1 MKYQTGIE
9 KLSWSKLLMVSL
21 FLSSAVTGF
30 VLPCGH
36 GQVRPF
42 FLQSNSAI
50 FAYSD
55 TDNNSSKDAKLLEN
69 DSVFTRRTRQQQ
81 HQPKSRLRRW
91 ASKTKSVVIRPL
103 SQRRRPLA
111 AALIASLAWF
121 RGPSLVVGEYKN
133 VNSNIAHAGI
143 QVRCSNVK
151 FNVNVKEEKEPLL
164 AEKTKMKTAPA
175 ATTSAPKKTKA
186 VTKPKIKPAT
196 TAATAKGV
204 STTTTNEISFQ
215 ESIQE
220 IGKSS
225 IFKGGLIVAAGGSG
239 ILLAKA
245 GHAPQDEESKAGVTN
260 QSSPAYSSSPS
271 SSSPPSSKEAILDEQ
286 QSYVAKFLEEVRKLE
301 EEQKALFGDND
312 EEKEGEASETEVD
325 ESEDDKKEDDE
336 S

>member
-1 MKYQTGIE
+1 
-9 KLSWSKLLMVSL
+9 MVSL

-30 VLPCGH
+30 VLPCEH
-36 GQVRPF
+36 RLVRPF
-42 FLQSNSAI
+42 SLQSKSAI
-50 FAYSD
+50 FACSG
-55 TDNNSSKDAKLLEN
+55 TDNFSSEAATLLEK
-69 DSVFTRRTRQQQ
+69 DSAFTRRTRQQQ
-81 HQPKSRLRRW
+81 HQPKSRFRRW
-91 ASKTKSVVIRPL
+91 ASKTKSVVSRPL

-111 AALIASLAWF
+111 AALIAALAWL

-164 AEKTKMKTAPA
+164 AEKTRMKAAPA
-175 ATTSAPKKTKA
+175 ATTSAPAKTKG
-186 VTKPKIKPAT
+186 VTKPKTKPT
-196 TAATAKGV
+196 TTSAASKGG

-225 IFKGGLIVAAGGSG
+225 IFKGCLLVVAGGSG

-245 GHAPQDEESKAGVTN
+245 GHAPQEEDSKAGVTN
-260 QSSPAYSSSPS
+260 QSSATYSLSPS
-271 SSSPPSSKEAILDEQ
+271 PPSSSPPSKEATLVDEQ

-301 EEQKALFGDND
+301 EEQKALFGDDDD
-312 EEKEGEASETEVD
+312 EEEGESSKIEVD
-325 ESEDDKKEDDE
+325 EAEDDKKEYDE
-336 S
+336 P